1 MSLVPLLFRD
11 WWGDF
16 DRPSSLLDQHFG
28 LGLRRDDL
36 LSNWSNLAQ
45 STRPVGA
52 GYLRPWRSL
61 VRSNSGVSNIQ
72 AEDNKVQVIWGDDHR
87 RFHARLPSLIQRN
100 YYSWKKACSENFDS
114 SVRRNEWVWQQL
126 MLTTSLSANP
136 RCPAVHPRWD
146 HHQDNGRCH
155 HSGGEAWGEG
165 GWTWLHIPLLQEE
178 VMSTSWRSLV

>member
-1 MSLVPLLFRD
+1 MRKFAIRCIHLITYPPNVYYYFFFFRMSLVPLLFRD

-87 RFHARLPSLIQRN
+87 RFHARLASLI
-100 YYSWKKACSENFDS
+100 
-114 SVRRNEWVWQQL
+114 
-126 MLTTSLSANP
+126 
-136 RCPAVHPRWD
+136 
-146 HHQDNGRCH
+146 
-155 HSGGEAWGEG
+155 
-165 GWTWLHIPLLQEE
+165 
-178 VMSTSWRSLV
+178 